1 MKFLNI
7 AINEIKINFRDK
19 KSMIM
24 FIIWPMM
31 LITVLGFSLNSAFN
45 KIDLFKDTKVIYTM
59 GEDTKN
65 KQAFEEFLDIIKKQ
79 GIEIYKEN
87 NTKIAKEKVQNKEY
101 ICYLNFHKEGNKI
114 DFYKNDKYSS
124 QASVVE
130 VITNS
135 FIKKYN
141 TVVEVIKINPTLI
154 KKDNINK
161 INKYVEMESL
171 ENKKTPS
178 SLEYYA
184 VAMIVMIILYISLA
198 AVNSFGNEY
207 TRNTIIKL
215 TSSPA
220 SKHEIFIGKV
230 LGLTFVS
237 AIQILLVFL
246 FSKYALKVYWGKSE
260 GIILLVLLS
269 EIIMAIF
276 AGISIIYLFKK
287 QSVAESFLNGIL
299 PFITFLGGGYTPID
313 FQESK
318 VLGLIYDFNIF
329 SKIKD
334 AIFNSMFFNNNDL
347 SYKIIIINLSIA
359 FIFLIISSLN
369 FSRREAI

>member
-24 FIIWPMM
+24 FIIWPIM

-45 KIDLFKDTKVIYTM
+45 KIDLFQDTKIVYTM
-59 GEDTKN
+59 GENTKN

-130 VITNS
+130 VIANS

-161 INKYVEMESL
+161 INKYVEIESL
-171 ENKKTPS
+171 ENKK
-178 SLEYYA
+178 
-184 VAMIVMIILYISLA
+184 
-198 AVNSFGNEY
+198 NS
-207 TRNTIIKL
+207 
-215 TSSPA
+215 
-220 SKHEIFIGKV
+220 
-230 LGLTFVS
+230 
-237 AIQILLVFL
+237 
-246 FSKYALKVYWGKSE
+246 
-260 GIILLVLLS
+260 
-269 EIIMAIF
+269 
-276 AGISIIYLFKK
+276 
-287 QSVAESFLNGIL
+287 
-299 PFITFLGGGYTPID
+299 
-313 FQESK
+313 
-318 VLGLIYDFNIF
+318 
-329 SKIKD
+329 
-334 AIFNSMFFNNNDL
+334 
-347 SYKIIIINLSIA
+347 
-359 FIFLIISSLN
+359 
-369 FSRREAI
+369 

>member
-24 FIIWPMM
+24 FIIWPIM

-45 KIDLFKDTKVIYTM
+45 KIDLFQDTKIVYTM
-59 GEDTKN
+59 GENTKN

-79 GIEIYKEN
+79 GIEIYQEN

-101 ICYLNFHKEGNKI
+101 ICYFNFHKEGNKI

-130 VITNS
+130 VIANS

-161 INKYVEMESL
+161 YVEVESL

-184 VAMIVMIILYISLA
+184 VTMIVMIILYISLA

-230 LGLTFVS
+230 LGLIFVS
-237 AIQILLVFL
+237 IIQILLVFL

-276 AGISIIYLFKK
+276 VGISIIYLFKK

-299 PFITFLGGGYTPID
+299 PFITFLGGGYTPIN

-359 FIFLIISSLN
+359 FIFLSISSLN